1 MLSSKDLESYIKVK
15 EFMTMNDIKD
25 LYTIAKMTGSKL
37 APVIVR
43 SENGESRKF
52 YTLASASK
60 FMGVSMAMMYY
71 AYKNRRVRVNRRVG
85 GCKTFCIEW
94 L

>member
-15 EFMTMNDIKD
+15 EFMMMNNIKD
-25 LYTIAKMTGSKL
+25 TYVIAKMTGSEL
-37 APVIVR
+37 APMIVT

-60 FMGVSMAMMYY
+60 FIGVSITMMYY
-71 AYKNRRVRVNRRVG
+71 ACKNRRVRVNRRVG
-85 GCKTFCIEW
+85 GYKTFCIEW